1 MFSLY
6 SLLYFIVMFVLLPF
20 EYAKRPKALKS
31 KWLRE
36 RFGFIPLP
44 SFKKNNSQL
53 IWVHAVSVGEVIS
66 TVPFIRK
73 LKSRHPSLR
82 IILSTITDTGQQ
94 VARDRLSDIADIV
107 YLPFDLMF
115 ILRRLFKRTNA
126 DVFITI
132 ETELWPN
139 LFRVLKREG
148 IPILV
153 FNGRLSDDSFKG
165 YRKIRFFIKDV
176 VGCVNVFGMQDYV
189 YGERIMALGADK
201 EKVRIVGNFKFDI
214 KPPGKPPEWS
224 ASLKYPVIL
233 AGSTHEGEEE
243 LVISV
248 FERLRNDFSKL
259 NMIIAPRHPERF
271 GRVEDMI
278 RTKGLDYVKR
288 SELGVP
294 GTEKRSIEG
303 KIIILDTIGELASA
317 YGIADI
323 AIIGGS
329 FINHGGHNPLEPAF
343 WGKPVICGPHMENF
357 PFIQDFYR
365 EGSAKRSDADGLYD
379 VLKALIESPE
389 KRKAMGDKARDLYNE
404 KSGAVDRA
412 LEILERYIEPHLLF
426 AEEKSLP

>member
-20 EYAKRPKALKS
+20 EYAKRPKELKS

-36 RFGFIPLP
+36 RFGFISLL
-44 SFKKNNSQL
+44 SVKNNSPL

-73 LKSRHPSLR
+73 LKSRHPSLQ
-82 IILSTITDTGQQ
+82 IILSTVTDTGQR
-94 VARDRLSDIADIV
+94 VASEKVSDIAALA
-107 YLPFDLMF
+107 YLPFDLVF
-115 ILRRLFKRTNA
+115 ILRGLFKRIRP

-139 LFRVLKREG
+139 LFSVLNREG

-153 FNGRLSDDSFKG
+153 LNGRLSDDSFKG

-176 VGCVNVFGMQDYV
+176 VGCVDLFCMQDDLYK
-189 YGERIMALGADK
+189 ERIKALGAD
-201 EKVRIVGNFKFDI
+201 EKRIRVIGNFKFDME
-214 KPPGKPPEWS
+214 PPDKIPEWS
-224 ASLKYPVIL
+224 ASLKGPVIL
-233 AGSTHEGEEE
+233 AGSTHEGEED
-243 LVISV
+243 LMVSV
-248 FERLRNDFSKL
+248 FERLRNDFPEL
-259 NMIIAPRHPERF
+259 NLIIAPRHPERF
-271 GRVEDMI
+271 RRAEDLVKA
-278 RTKGLDYVKR
+278 KGLDYVKR
-288 SELGVP
+288 SEFGIP
-294 GTEKRSIEG
+294 GTERRNIEG
-303 KIIILDTIGELASA
+303 KIVILDTIGELASA

-329 FINHGGHNPLEPAF
+329 FVNHGGHNPLEPAF

-365 EGSAKRSDADGLYD
+365 DDSAKKTDAEGLYD
-379 VLKALIESPE
+379 VLRELILSPE

-404 KSGAVDRA
+404 KSGAVNRA
-412 LEILERYIEPHLLF
+412 LEILECYIGPLHKL
-426 AEEKSLP
+426 

>member
-6 SLLYFIVMFVLLPF
+6 SLLYFIVIFVLLPF
-20 EYAKRPKALKS
+20 EYARRPKELKS

-36 RFGFIPLP
+36 KFGFIPLP
-44 SFKKNNSQL
+44 SAKNNSPL

-73 LKSRHPSLR
+73 LKSRHPSLH

-94 VARDRLSDIADIV
+94 VARDRLSDITDIV
-107 YLPFDLMF
+107 YLPFDLVF
-115 ILRRLFKRTNA
+115 ILRRLFKRINT

-165 YRKIRFFIKDV
+165 YRKIRFFMKDV

-214 KPPGKPPEWS
+214 KPPDKIPEWS

-243 LVISV
+243 LVVSV
-248 FERLRNDFSKL
+248 FERLRNDFPKL
-259 NMIIAPRHPERF
+259 NMVIAPRHPERF
-271 GRVEDMI
+271 ERVEDMVK
-278 RTKGLDYVKR
+278 TKGLDYVKR
-288 SELGVP
+288 SELGIP
-294 GTEKRSIEG
+294 GTEQRSIEG
-303 KIIILDTIGELASA
+303 KIVILDTIGELASA

-329 FINHGGHNPLEPAF
+329 FVNHGGHNPLEPAF

-365 EGSAKRSDADGLYD
+365 EDSAKKSDADGLYD

-389 KRKAMGDKARDLYNE
+389 KRNAMGDKARDLYNE
-404 KSGAVDRA
+404 KSGAVNRA
-412 LEILERYIEPHLLF
+412 LEILECYIEPLH
-426 AEEKSLP
+426 KS